1 MADSQ
6 STNKDL
12 HLLYKNLGE
21 TPHEAILLYKK
32 EHPEFEGA
40 SMTYAGRLDPMA
52 EGVLLVLSGDL
63 VFEKDKYLDLPKT
76 YEFEILW
83 GFETDT
89 LDMLGIVTENSFSSH
104 LSQSTHNLGA
114 PNLLALGST
123 ASERLFSRN
132 ESTNFPIT
140 EYLNKAIG
148 KFEQIYPVYS
158 SRPVNG
164 KSLFQW
170 AREGRISEID
180 IPKHEVELYEA
191 EYLSR
196 RTISKEDLLKDIEHK
211 VSLVGGDFRQKE
223 ILERWQEVLKEC
235 ELDEFILDKVK
246 VVVSSGFYI
255 RQFVHDI
262 AESFGS
268 KAVTFHIK
276 RTKIGD
282 YC

>member
-6 STNKDL
+6 NL
-12 HLLYKNLGE
+12 NILYKNLGE
-21 TPHEAILLYKK
+21 TPHEAILRYKK
-32 EHPEFEGA
+32 DHPEYEEV

-52 EGVLLVLSGDL
+52 EGVLLVLSGDG
-63 VFEKDKYLDLPKT
+63 VFEKDKYPDLPKT

-89 LDMLGIVTENSFSSH
+89 LDMLGMVSEGSSNPVPSQESVT
-104 LSQSTHNLGA
+104 TNLQKFV
-114 PNLLALGST
+114 
-123 ASERLFSRN
+123 R
-132 ESTNFPIT
+132 
-140 EYLNKAIG
+140 
-148 KFEQIYPVYS
+148 KFEQIYPIYS

-170 AREGRISEID
+170 AREGRIGEID

-196 RTISKEDLLKDIEHK
+196 RTILKEDLLKDIENK
-211 VSLVGGDFRQKE
+211 VGLVTGDFRQKE
-223 ILERWQEVLKEC
+223 ILEKWRDVLNKNESN
-235 ELDEFILDKVK
+235 EFVVDKVR

-255 RQFVHDI
+255 RQFVCDI
-262 AESFGS
+262 AESLGI

-276 RTKIGD
+276 RTKVGD

>member
-1 MADSQ
+1 MEPKQ
-6 STNKDL
+6 NL

-21 TPHEAILLYKK
+21 TPHEAVLRYKK
-32 EHPEFEGA
+32 DHSEYAETP
-40 SMTYAGRLDPMA
+40 MTYAGRLDPMA
-52 EGVLLVLSGDL
+52 EGVLLVLSGDA

-89 LDMLGIVTENSFSSH
+89 LDILGLLKEDLSKSYSEKGPARLVEASSRNFSAEKYPCPSKDMLSK
-104 LSQSTHNLGA
+104 
-114 PNLLALGST
+114 NLL
-123 ASERLFSRN
+123 RL
-132 ESTNFPIT
+132 
-140 EYLNKAIG
+140 IG
-148 KFEQIYPVYS
+148 KLEQVYPIYS

-180 IPKHEVELYEA
+180 IPKHEVEMYDA

-196 RTISKEDLLKDIEHK
+196 RTISKDDLLKDIIYK
-211 VSLVGGDFRQKE
+211 VGLVQGDFRQKE
-223 ILERWQEVLKEC
+223 ILEKWNKVLKSSEG
-235 ELDEFILDKVK
+235 DVFVIDKIK
-246 VVVSSGFYI
+246 VVVSSGFYV
-255 RQFVHDI
+255 RQFVSDL
-262 AESFGS
+262 AEAMNT

-276 RTKIGD
+276 RTKVGE

>member
-6 STNKDL
+6 SNNKDL

-21 TPHEAILLYKK
+21 TPHEAILRYKK
-32 EHPEFEGA
+32 DHPEHKDLT
-40 SMTYAGRLDPMA
+40 MTYAGRLDPMA

-89 LDMLGIVTENSFSSH
+89 LDMLGLVSENSF
-104 LSQSTHNLGA
+104 
-114 PNLLALGST
+114 
-123 ASERLFSRN
+123 
-132 ESTNFPIT
+132 ESTNFPEESQIT
-140 EYLNKAIG
+140 EYLNKAKG
-148 KFEQIYPVYS
+148 KFQQIYPVYS

-196 RTISKEDLLKDIEHK
+196 RTISKQDLLKDIEYK
-211 VSLVGGDFRQKE
+211 IGLVQGDFRQKE
-223 ILERWQEVLKEC
+223 ILQKWQEVLEESK
-235 ELDEFILDKVK
+235 LDEFVIDKVK
-246 VVVSSGFYI
+246 VVVSSGFYV
-255 RQFVHDI
+255 RQFVHNI
-262 AESFGS
+262 AENFGS